1 MRIMQERAV
10 DVRERCRLA
19 RESLVELS
27 AAGSATRDDALAAM
41 ASSLR
46 GQAAAILEAN
56 LRDLEAA
63 SAMVERGELSAPLLA
78 RLKLDREKIDG
89 IINGIDQVRRLPD
102 PLGAI
107 SLARELADGLELY
120 RVACPIGV
128 IAVIFESRP
137 DVLPQ
142 IASLAV
148 KSGNAVLLKGGR
160 EAKHTLAALA
170 AALEESLV
178 LAGLPRGCLSLLD
191 SREDVEALLKQDDLV
206 DLVIPRGS
214 NELVAHIMA
223 STRIPVIGH
232 AEGICH
238 IYLHEDA
245 DQEMAV
251 KLLVDAKTQYP
262 SACNS
267 VETLLVHAA
276 SRERLLPPVLEAL
289 ARRKVELRLD
299 APALETARKLAPSVP
314 VVAASDSDWDREYC
328 DLILSV
334 KTVDSLETAIRHI
347 NEHGSGHTDSIV
359 TGDQATYERFF
370 QAVDSAGVYWN
381 ASTRFADGFRYGFGA
396 EVGISTAS
404 MHPRGPVGIEGL
416 VTYKYKLMG
425 RGHTV
430 ADFSGPGAQKYTH
443 RDLLHG

>member
-1 MRIMQERAV
+1 MQEKTA

-19 RESLVELS
+19 RESLAELS
-27 AAGSATRDDALAAM
+27 AAGSATRDDALAGM
-41 ASSLR
+41 ALR
-46 GQAAAILEAN
+46 LREQAPAILEAN
-56 LRDLEAA
+56 LLDLEAA
-63 SAMVERGELSAPLLA
+63 SAMVERGELSPAPLA

-89 IINGIDQVRRLPD
+89 IIAGIEQVRRLPD
-102 PLGAI
+102 PLGAV

-160 EAKHTLAALA
+160 EAKHSLAALSS
-170 AALEESLV
+170 ALRDALV
-178 LAGLPRGCLSLLD
+178 CAGLPPGCLSLLD

-232 AEGICH
+232 ADGICH

-245 DQEMAV
+245 CPEMAV
-251 KLLVDAKTQYP
+251 KIVVDAKTQYP

-267 VETLLVHAA
+267 VETLLVHVDAL
-276 SRERLLPPVLEAL
+276 ERLLPPLLETL
-289 ARRKVELRLD
+289 DQSKVELRLD
-299 APALETARKLAPSVP
+299 APALSVASKLAPSVP
-314 VVAASDSDWDREYC
+314 AVAASDSDWDSEYC
-328 DLILSV
+328 DLILSI
-334 KTVDSLETAIRHI
+334 KTVDSLETAIKHI

-359 TGDQATYERFF
+359 TGDQASFERFF

-416 VTYKYKLMG
+416 VTYKYKLTG

-430 ADFSGPGAQKYTH
+430 ADFSGPGAQEYTH
-443 RDLLHG
+443 RDLLHD

>member
-1 MRIMQERAV
+1 MQESAV

-19 RESLVELS
+19 RASLVELS
-27 AAGSATRDDALAAM
+27 SAGSATRDDALAAM
-41 ASSLR
+41 TERLSE
-46 GQAAAILEAN
+46 QAPAILEAN
-56 LRDLEAA
+56 LLDLDAA
-63 SAMVERGELSAPLLA
+63 SAMVERGELSPALLA
-78 RLKLDREKIDG
+78 RLKLDQEKIDG
-89 IINGIDQVRRLPD
+89 IIAGIEQVRRLPD
-102 PLGAI
+102 PLGSV

-170 AALEESLV
+170 STLGEALAS
-178 LAGLPRGCLSLLD
+178 AGLTPGCLNLLD
-191 SREDVEALLKQDDLV
+191 SREDVEALLEQDDLV

-232 AEGICH
+232 ADGVCH
-238 IYLHEDA
+238 IYLHQDA
-245 DQEMAV
+245 SPEMAV
-251 KLLVDAKTQYP
+251 KIVVDAKTQYP

-267 VETLLVHAA
+267 VETLLVHAGA
-276 SRERLLPPVLEAL
+276 LESLLPPVIEAL
-289 ARRKVELRLD
+289 AKKKVELRLD
-299 APALETARKLAPSVP
+299 NAALETARKLAPSVA
-314 VVAASDSDWDREYC
+314 VVAASDSDWDSEYC
-328 DLILSV
+328 DLILSI
-334 KTVDSLETAIRHI
+334 KTVDSLETAIKHI
-347 NEHGSGHTDSIV
+347 NDHGSGHTDSIV
-359 TGDQATYERFF
+359 SEDQATFERFF

-404 MHPRGPVGIEGL
+404 MHPRGPVGLEGL
-416 VTYKYKLMG
+416 VTYKYRLTG

-430 ADFSGPGAQKYTH
+430 TDFSGPGAQSYTH
-443 RDLLHG
+443 RDLLHE